1 MARRSILGSASTA
14 VKLVLVVV
22 ALVAGAGIV
31 YAAAS
36 GNSAASNAKPGLTL
50 QVAPASQTVTRGQS
64 VKYTVSITPTNGFT
78 GTVALTTSK
87 LPTGVTGSF
96 NPASVTI
103 NSTATASSVLTVA
116 ASSTAT
122 LGSASFTITGTSGKV
137 DGSVTAGLSVSA
149 TVSSSLTLNATP
161 ASVTMAP
168 GATAVY
174 TLALTRQ
181 NFTDSVSLA
190 VYGGLPA
197 GGTAS
202 FTPNPVPGNSATVQI
217 STPVT
222 ANDDTYTLTL
232 VGSGHNASGQLSYA
246 YASVQLILKTTGKDF
261 SISGNLTDRLSPGAS
276 LPLNLALT
284 NPNKKQI
291 SISNLTVT
299 IQSVVRTQAAIAANK
314 PCTLA
319 DYAVLQYTGGYP
331 LTVAGSSTATL
342 SQLNIAASAFPH
354 VVMRDTS
361 SNQDGCKG
369 ATVNLAYSGSGQ
381 GS

>member
-1 MARRSILGSASTA
+1 MARRSIFGSAA
-14 VKLVLVVV
+14 VKLILLVLALIATAGV
-22 ALVAGAGIV
+22 A
-31 YAAAS
+31 YAASS
-36 GNSAASNAKPGLTL
+36 GNSATSNAKPGLTL

-64 VKYTVSITPTNGFT
+64 ATYTVSVTPTNGFT
-78 GTVALTTSK
+78 GTVVLSTAK
-87 LPTGVTGSF
+87 LPTGMTGSF

-137 DGSVTAGLSVSA
+137 DGSVSATLSVSA
-149 TVSSSLTLNATP
+149 AVSSSLALNATP

-174 TLALTRQ
+174 TLTLTRQ
-181 NFTDSVSLA
+181 NFTDSVTLA
-190 VYGGLPA
+190 VSGGLPA
-197 GGTAS
+197 GAS
-202 FTPNPVPGNSATVQI
+202 ATFSPNPVAGNSATVQI
-217 STPVT
+217 STPDT
-222 ANDDTYTLTL
+222 ASDGSYGLTL
-232 VGSGHNASGQLSYA
+232 VGSGHNASGQLTSA
-246 YASVQLILKTTGKDF
+246 YASVQLVLQTSGKPF
-261 SISGNLTDRLSPGAS
+261 TISGNLAGLLSPGAS
-276 LPLNLALT
+276 LPLNLALN

-291 SISNLTVT
+291 SITNLTVT
-299 IQSVVRTQAAIAANK
+299 IQGVVRTQAAIAANK
-314 PCTLA
+314 PCSAA

-342 SQLNIAASAFPH
+342 SQLSIAASAFPH